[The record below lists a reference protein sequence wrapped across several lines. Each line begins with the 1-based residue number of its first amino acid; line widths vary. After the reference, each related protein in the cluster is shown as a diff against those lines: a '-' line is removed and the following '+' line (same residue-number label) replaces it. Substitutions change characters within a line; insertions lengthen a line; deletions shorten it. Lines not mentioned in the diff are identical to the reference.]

1 MNKREAIKTYKGIS
15 TLKGKGKRFNWIILL
30 FPIEK
35 NEKKIKKKKKKISP
49 IVFLIFSD
57 I

>member
-35 NEKKIKKKKKKISP
+35 IEKKIKKKKKISP
-49 IVFLIFSD
+49 IIFLIFSD

>member
-1 MNKREAIKTYKGIS
+1 MNKSEAIKTYKGIS
-15 TLKGKGKRFNWIILL
+15 KLKGKGKRFNWIMLS

-35 NEKKIKKKKKKISP
+35 IEKKIKKKKKTISP
-49 IVFLIFSD
+49 SVFLIFSD

>member
-35 NEKKIKKKKKKISP
+35 IEKKIKKKKKIIP